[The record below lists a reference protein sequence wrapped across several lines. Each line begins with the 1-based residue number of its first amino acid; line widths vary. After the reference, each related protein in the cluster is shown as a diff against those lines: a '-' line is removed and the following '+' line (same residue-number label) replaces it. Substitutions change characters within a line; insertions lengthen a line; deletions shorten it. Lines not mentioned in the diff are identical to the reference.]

1 MAALLLRRQTKRE
14 ARTDKVSRGKGSA
27 QSEPGGC
34 SLWRRFDRGAA
45 EESDGQQLKQEF
57 PDGRDT

>member
-57 PDGRDT
+57 PDGCDT